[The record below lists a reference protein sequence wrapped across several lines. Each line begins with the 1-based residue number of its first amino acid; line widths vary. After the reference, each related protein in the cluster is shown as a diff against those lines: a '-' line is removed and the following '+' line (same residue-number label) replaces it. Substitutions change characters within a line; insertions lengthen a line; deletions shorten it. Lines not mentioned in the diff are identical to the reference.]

1 MKVYWGRKSGGKL
14 HMRFLSKLNSQTL
27 VISDNFFT
35 ITEDQYIIKEKYTV
49 KNRGVSPD
57 GRLWIDIIIDG
68 KTYYRLDEKSLK
80 LYCSEY
86 RNQGVKKLHFHTYDA
101 YINPSQV
108 QQSSGRHKEY
118 YDKFIS
124 NRIFSDEERKR
135 ILHDTEKINTV
146 LYNKALDEERKNCCQ
161 LGYTTLNL
169 NAREIFEDVDI
180 LLIDNYDIIE
190 QKISVGHYEMP
201 PQLLKIIRESTNIV
215 PIKSNLLDHVVLML
229 DSFSH
234 HTGHKYC
241 DTPVQIYKE
250 NKNIL
255 WEYLDTEIGQVHK
268 VVKSLESKKIPYQY
282 FDLDTDSYK
291 DVFDF
296 ELDLPRDYTSYCF
309 TWKNHMDRHADLEK
323 IAKEYISLRNITT
336 MKL

>member
-1 MKVYWGRKSGGKL
+1 MKVYWGRNSGGKL
-14 HMRFLSKLNSQTL
+14 HMKFLSKLNSQTL
-27 VISDNFFT
+27 I
-35 ITEDQYIIKEKYTV
+35 ITEDQHIIKEKYTV
-49 KNRGVSPD
+49 KNHGVSPD
-57 GRLWIDIIIDG
+57 GRLWIDRIIDG
-68 KTYYRLDEKSLK
+68 KIYYRLDEKSLK

-86 RNQGVKKLHFHTYDA
+86 RNQTVKKLHFHTTDA

-108 QQSSGRHKEY
+108 QQGSGRHIKEY

-124 NRIFSDEERKR
+124 YRIFSDEERKR

-146 LYNKALDEERKNCCQ
+146 LYNKALDEERQNCCQ

-169 NAREIFEDVDI
+169 NAREIFENVDI
-180 LLIDNYDIIE
+180 LLVDNYDIIE
-190 QKISVGHYEMP
+190 QKISVGHHEIP
-201 PQLLKIIRESTNIV
+201 PQLLKMLRESTNIV
-215 PIKSNLLDHVVLML
+215 PIKSNLLDHVLL
-229 DSFSH
+229 LIDSFSH
-234 HTGHKYC
+234 HTRHKYC

-250 NKNIL
+250 NKNTL
-255 WEYLDTEIGQVHK
+255 WKYLDTEIGQVHK